1 VRDPSVTDEP
11 AASSAKRLM
20 RNMQQA
26 WLSLPVGLCVFD
38 RELRFGV
45 INDFLARALGG
56 SVEQY
61 LGKTLHEALA
71 RQALVVAP
79 FLERVLRTGEPE
91 LDHEIEI
98 PVPGR
103 LGATRYV
110 TITHFP
116 IASGERPAVG
126 AIVRDITERR
136 QTELALR
143 DSEAQLRQLADSL
156 PILVSFIDRELRYQ
170 FNSSLYRE
178 WVGRDPAETGGQYV
192 RDALGR
198 RLWARIGHFFER
210 ALEGE
215 SSRFE
220 TDLQTR
226 LGLLRVRVN
235 LVPRRSPEGE
245 ITGIYGMAE
254 DVTESDRAAKALEQ
268 SEALL
273 RRSRGRL
280 RDLAGRLITAQEEE
294 RARVARELHDDFTQ
308 RLAMLA
314 IQVDSL
320 REKQPPDDTRDRLAE
335 IHRAV
340 VGLSRDVGQIARQ
353 LHPAILEDLGLADA
367 LRSECGALAEHAGIH
382 VHAELEPLPEAT
394 SAETSLCLYRI
405 AQEALRNLARHARVS
420 EARISL
426 APIRGELVLR
436 IEDAGVGFDA
446 DALDGRR
453 GLGLASMRERVR
465 VLGGTLA
472 IESRP
477 GAGTVIEAR
486 VPLSA
491 SIQPD
496 PSQS

>member
-1 VRDPSVTDEP
+1 
-11 AASSAKRLM
+11 M
-20 RNMQQA
+20 MQALQRA
-26 WLSLPVGLCVFD
+26 WRSLPVGLCVFD
-38 RELRFGV
+38 RELHVGV
-45 INDFLARALGG
+45 MNEWLASVMGG

-61 LGKTLHEALA
+61 LGKPLHEAFPH
-71 RQALVVAP
+71 QAQLIAP
-79 FLERVLRTGEPE
+79 FCEKVLRTGEPE
-91 LDHEIEI
+91 IDHEIE
-98 PVPGR
+98 VPGR
-103 LGATRYV
+103 PGATRHFS
-110 TITHFP
+110 ITHFP
-116 IASGERPAVG
+116 VAAGQLETAGVG
-126 AIVRDITERR
+126 AVVRDITERKR
-136 QTELALR
+136 TELSLR